1 MPNLQRMIRPGPL
14 RLLSQAFC
22 AAIAALFLL
31 AAGLPGSLR
40 AQEQPVAGVA
50 ELPRGNSHL
59 QPFDKLK
66 YLIVDDQQL
75 DPDEVIARR
84 DEFEALQSPW
94 VDFGKQRGAV
104 WLLAA
109 VQNTSDRPGR
119 WLIDIQRPFVDELLV
134 QKRSPGKPPETLL
147 YADRNTHFDERPV
160 VSQYLVAPLWM
171 EAGERAEI
179 LVGLRSSTGSWMP
192 LTFATAERMRTAHM
206 QEARFNWTINGAMI
220 ALVIVAIVMGR
231 LVGWPLVTAFAAYV
245 GLSALFVANNEGY
258 LHRFVWPQAMGAYE
272 PANLI
277 LLVGMMIAVL
287 QFARLFAGLS
297 QNFPRANRAI
307 QVLQALLIAVGVG
320 SALFWQSDAMRWAV
334 FLHVPF
340 VALAYFATAI
350 LAWRGRVLGA
360 TPFLAGSGAIV
371 FTVAVMAAVLLLP
384 GRFPMTVALD
394 YFHASLLF
402 ESFAFLVAILVRML
416 AIQRDLNRLLEA
428 EVSAAREKLQ
438 MAQALQESRDRYDA
452 ARSHADGLR
461 ERLAATSHDLQQ
473 PLLSLRRG
481 LEDVAA
487 SDPGAA
493 ENLAAALTYLEGVTQ
508 SGLAGVMPAN
518 SLAGE
523 KPDEGIE
530 SFPASLV
537 LTNCAAMFRHEAQA
551 AGVDLRTR
559 GSDVNVTTD
568 PVELMRAA
576 SNLVSNA
583 LKHAKASRILIA
595 VQRRADHVLL
605 KVIDNGVGLDA
616 AQRDQLSAAYAKGD
630 ESNGH
635 GLGLHLVR
643 QFAQRP
649 GHGFE
654 MLSVPGRGTCMIL
667 RLPRGK

>member
-1 MPNLQRMIRPGPL
+1 M
-14 RLLSQAFC
+14 
-22 AAIAALFLL
+22 
-31 AAGLPGSLR
+31 
-40 AQEQPVAGVA
+40 
-50 ELPRGNSHL
+50 
-59 QPFDKLK
+59 
-66 YLIVDDQQL
+66 
-75 DPDEVIARR
+75 
-84 DEFEALQSPW
+84 QSPW
-94 VDFGKQRGAV
+94 VDFGKQQGAV
-104 WLLAA
+104 WLLIA
-109 VQNTSDRPGR
+109 VHNTSDRPGE
-119 WLIDIQRPFVDELLV
+119 WMIDIQRPFVDELLV

-147 YADRNTHFDERPV
+147 RADRNTHFDERPV

-206 QEARFNWTINGAMI
+206 QEARFNWMINGAMI
-220 ALVIVAIVMGR
+220 AMVIIAVVMGR
-231 LVGWPLVTAFAAYV
+231 LVGWPLVAAFASYI

-297 QNFPRANRAI
+297 QNYPRANRAI
-307 QVLQALLIAVGVG
+307 QVLQALLIAVGMG

-334 FLHVPF
+334 FVQVPF

-360 TPFLAGSGAIV
+360 TPFLAGSGAVV
-371 FTVAVMAAVLLLP
+371 FTVAVMAAVLLMP

-438 MAQALQESRDRYDA
+438 MAQDLQDSRDRYDA
-452 ARSHADGLR
+452 ARSHAEGLR
-461 ERLAATSHDLQQ
+461 ARLAATSHDLQQ

-487 SDPGAA
+487 SDPEAA
-493 ENLAAALTYLEGVTQ
+493 GSLEAALTYLEGVTQ

-518 SLAGE
+518 PLAGE
-523 KPDEGIE
+523 RPDEGIE
-530 SFPASLV
+530 TFPASLV
-537 LTNCAAMFRHEAQA
+537 LINCAAMFRHEAQA
-551 AGVDLRTR
+551 AGVELRTR
-559 GSDVNVTTD
+559 GSAVNVTSE

-583 LKHAKASRILIA
+583 LKHAKASRVLIA
-595 VQRRADHVLL
+595 IQQRVDHVLL
-605 KVIDNGVGLDA
+605 KVIDDGTGLDA

-635 GLGLHLVR
+635 GLGLHLVH

-654 MLSVPGRGTCMIL
+654 MRSVPGHGTCMTL
-667 RLPRGK
+667 RLPRGR